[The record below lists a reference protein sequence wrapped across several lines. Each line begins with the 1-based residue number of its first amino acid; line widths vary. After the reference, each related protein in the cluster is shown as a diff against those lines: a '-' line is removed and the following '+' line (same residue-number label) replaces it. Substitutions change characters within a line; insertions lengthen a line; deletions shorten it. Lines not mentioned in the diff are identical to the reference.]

1 MTIKIRYNAIKRSD
15 LENVKVLHKI
25 IQNYVL
31 LKLKKVLDFTIDEN
45 KNSLW
50 PRNLTD
56 TPRW

>member
-45 KNSLW
+45 KNSL
-50 PRNLTD
+50 
-56 TPRW
+56 